1 MENVLLSQDLQEQRE
16 GFKIENLEG
25 CTWAF
30 RKIRAIENKKTE
42 IEAIAAAEIERINN
56 WKEQE
61 LKQYEGDKEFF
72 EGLLTNY
79 YIEEKAQ
86 DKKFK
91 LSSPYGV
98 VTSRTTKNLSYDSEL
113 MKEYLK
119 QNHPNLIETVEKYDK
134 NEVKKIIKNG
144 IDIQTGEIIDFVQEV
159 ENTNITVKVA
169 E

>member
-1 MENVLLSQDLQEQRE
+1 MENILLNQDLQEQRE

-30 RKIRAIENKKTE
+30 RKIRAIENKKAE
-42 IEAIAAAEIERINN
+42 IEAIAAAEIERISN

-61 LKQYEGDKEFF
+61 LKQYESDKEFF

-91 LSSPYGV
+91 LSTPYGK
-98 VTSRTTKNLSYDSEL
+98 VTSRKTKKWFYEEEQLIDYLDMEDPNGVRVK
-113 MKEYLK
+113 KEIDKTYLK
-119 QNHPNLIETVEKYDK
+119 DKYKDGV
-134 NEVKKIIKNG
+134 NQE
-144 IDIQTGEIIDFVQEV
+144 TGEILPFVRIE
-159 ENTNITVKVA
+159 EAESISVKA

>member
-1 MENVLLSQDLQEQRE
+1 MENVLLNQDLQEQRE

-91 LSSPYGV
+91 LSTPYGK
-98 VTSRTTKNLSYDSEL
+98 VTSRKTKKWFYEEEQLIDYLDMEDPKGVRVK
-113 MKEYLK
+113 KEIDKTYLK
-119 QNHPNLIETVEKYDK
+119 DKYKD
-134 NEVKKIIKNG
+134 G
-144 IDIQTGEIIDFVQEV
+144 
-159 ENTNITVKVA
+159 A
-169 E
+169 LS